1 MNILRSVWAPY
12 GIRKSAA
19 VCEDNQ
25 GYFVRYSHNMK
36 TVSESKRYKR
46 VSTANKKAEQW
57 CEWNVK

>member
-1 MNILRSVWAPY
+1 MNVLRSVWAPY

-36 TVSESKRYKR
+36 TVSESK
-46 VSTANKKAEQW
+46 
-57 CEWNVK
+57 